1 MRAILLPVAAAAFL
15 LAAGCR
21 PPVPAASPQTL
32 PLPEAKPAPA
42 SVVTIPDEFQTP
54 AQTSKESSVPA
65 TPRILFAVTDFQ
77 VKTESGI
84 HGIMAGETV
93 NVIREEGDSI
103 VVQYGEVEFIR
114 NRSFFSPTFV
124 SSRPPQEAGA
134 VMTPQPVPTPEPV
147 AEARPEAPA
156 PSAVPLQPES
166 TPESIAEAKPEAPAP
181 SDVPLQPESTPEPVA
196 EVKPEA
202 PVPSAAPVQPE
213 STPEPVETI
222 GLAAP
227 VPAAEPALPDEN
239 LPPTSPLPAPRLS
252 REEKKMAALADSIR
266 GLNEQIRTA
275 QEKAGHSGKKPS
287 RNEARAIE
295 RMKADRDE
303 LSRELTTLG
312 KP

>member
-1 MRAILLPVAAAAFL
+1 MRAILLPMVAGAFL
-15 LAAGCR
+15 LEAGCR

-42 SVVTIPDEFQTP
+42 SVVTIPEEFQSP
-54 AQTSKESSVPA
+54 AQTSKPSSVPA

-84 HGIMAGETV
+84 QGIMAGETV

-103 VVQYGEVEFIR
+103 VVQYGGVEFSR
-114 NRSFFSPTFV
+114 NKSFFSPTYV

-147 AEARPEAPA
+147 AEVKPEAPA
-156 PSAVPLQPES
+156 PSAVPVQPES
-166 TPESIAEAKPEAPAP
+166 TPVAEVKPEASAP
-181 SDVPLQPESTPEPVA
+181 SAAPLQPESTPEPVA

-202 PVPSAAPVQPE
+202 PASSAVPVQPE

-227 VPAAEPALPDEN
+227 VPPAEPALPDEN
-239 LPPTSPLPAPRLS
+239 LPPTPPLPAPRLS

-266 GLNEQIRTA
+266 GLNEQIRAA

-287 RNEARAIE
+287 RNETRAIE

>member
-1 MRAILLPVAAAAFL
+1 MRATLLTVVAAAFL
-15 LAAGCR
+15 LEAGCR

-42 SVVTIPDEFQTP
+42 SVVTIPEEFQTP
-54 AQTSKESSVPA
+54 AQTSKPSSVPA

-84 HGIMAGETV
+84 QGIMAGETV

-103 VVQYGEVEFIR
+103 VVQYGGVEFSR
-114 NRSFFSPTFV
+114 NKSFFSPTYV

-147 AEARPEAPA
+147 AEVKPEAPA
-156 PSAVPLQPES
+156 PSA
-166 TPESIAEAKPEAPAP
+166 A
-181 SDVPLQPESTPEPVA
+181 PLQPESTPEPVA

-202 PVPSAAPVQPE
+202 PAPSAAPLQPE

-227 VPAAEPALPDEN
+227 VPPAEPALPDEN
-239 LPPTSPLPAPRLS
+239 LPPTPPLPAPRLS

-266 GLNEQIRTA
+266 GLNEQIRAA
-275 QEKAGHSGKKPS
+275 QEKVEHSGKKPS
-287 RNEARAIE
+287 RNETRAIE